1 MITTPTSCTS
11 IEVRTTL
18 PPRLA
23 FFRESWSGVPQTHTG
38 PTPSSAPP
46 LLHNSGTSTS
56 QAIRHFGT
64 HTCDLVRVSISCFL
78 NLEFTATRRW
88 ESGGEIVGWTTA
100 GRRKAGN
107 VVHAWCHVLGLPYAS
122 DTQAIE
128 QLREIVRE
136 APLALAELPPIVA
149 VVAATGSV
157 VRSSL
162 SDDPLMSLAVLCR
175 CSNKVFIRGKS
186 PMVTFANLERD
197 IGLVLPLTTLE
208 SPR

>member
-23 FFRESWSGVPQTHTG
+23 FFRESWSGVPQSHTG

-46 LLHNSGTSTS
+46 LLHNLGTPTH
-56 QAIRHFGT
+56 QAIRHVGT
-64 HTCDLVRVSISCFL
+64 HACDLVRVSISCFV
-78 NLEFTATRRW
+78 NFDVNQTRQWR
-88 ESGGEIVGWTTA
+88 SGGKLDPWRMPGGHEG
-100 GRRKAGN
+100 GN
-107 VVHAWCHVLGLPYAS
+107 AVYAWCRVLGLPYAGE
-122 DTQAIE
+122 TQAIE

-149 VVAATGSV
+149 VVAANGSV
-157 VRSSL
+157 GRSSL
-162 SDDPLMSLAVLCR
+162 SHDPLMSLAVLCR

>member
-1 MITTPTSCTS
+1 M
-11 IEVRTTL
+11 
-18 PPRLA
+18 
-23 FFRESWSGVPQTHTG
+23 
-38 PTPSSAPP
+38 
-46 LLHNSGTSTS
+46 
-56 QAIRHFGT
+56 
-64 HTCDLVRVSISCFL
+64 
-78 NLEFTATRRW
+78 
-88 ESGGEIVGWTTA
+88 
-100 GRRKAGN
+100 
-107 VVHAWCHVLGLPYAS
+107 LGLPYAGE
-122 DTQAIE
+122 TQAIE

-175 CSNKVFIRGKS
+175 SSSKVFIRGKS